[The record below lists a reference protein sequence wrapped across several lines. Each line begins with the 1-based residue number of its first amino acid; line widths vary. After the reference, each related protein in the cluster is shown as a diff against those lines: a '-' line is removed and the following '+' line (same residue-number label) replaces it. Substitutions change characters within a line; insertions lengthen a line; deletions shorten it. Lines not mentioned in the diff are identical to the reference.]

1 MFKTLSYKTNKNLGN
16 MEHESVELIYEFD
29 GSREDVD
36 EVYDIVR
43 GKALELL
50 GLDENSEE
58 PPFETPAPKTAKK
71 TASKPKPSR

>member
-1 MFKTLSYKTNKNLGN
+1 MFKTLTYKTNKSLGN
-16 MEHESVELIYEFD
+16 FEHESVELTYEFD
-29 GSREDVD
+29 GSRENVD

-50 GLDENSEE
+50 GLDENNEE
-58 PPFETPAPKTAKK
+58 PPFEASAPKTVKK

>member
-1 MFKTLSYKTNKNLGN
+1 MFKTLVYKTNKNLGN
-16 MEHESVELIYEFD
+16 MEHESVELTYEFD
-29 GSREDVD
+29 GSRENVD

-50 GLDENSEE
+50 GLDENNEE
-58 PPFETPAPKTAKK
+58 PPAPKTVKK